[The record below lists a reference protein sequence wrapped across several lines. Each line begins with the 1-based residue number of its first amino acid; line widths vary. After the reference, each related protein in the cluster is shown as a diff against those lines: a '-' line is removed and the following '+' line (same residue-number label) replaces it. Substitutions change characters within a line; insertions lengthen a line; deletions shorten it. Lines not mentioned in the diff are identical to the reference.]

1 MTINDEMYLMGFV
14 FFILAIS
21 VFGIIWMSCE
31 LLIIKY
37 KEYKQKEIETLAEE
51 IYKLIFRNSK
61 QNQIPKK
68 SK

>member
-1 MTINDEMYLMGFV
+1 MSHNDEIYLMGFV

-37 KEYKQKEIETLAEE
+37 KEYKQKEIKMLAEE
-51 IYKLIFRNSK
+51 ICKLIFRNSK
-61 QNQIPKK
+61 TKIK
-68 SK
+68 

>member
-1 MTINDEMYLMGFV
+1 MRKFKGDKIIPHNDEIYLMGFV

-37 KEYKQKEIETLAEE
+37 ILT
-51 IYKLIFRNSK
+51 
-61 QNQIPKK
+61 
-68 SK
+68 